1 MRDRRGEGQAGPWR
15 AVPLHR
21 RARRQ
26 RVRDRPCQGRRASR
40 TRYPR
45 AGHRD
50 RDPGQARRDR
60 PILRRGV
67 PFRAGRRQSPEDGI
81 HQCLVDGRRHPGLAR
96 GGVSDREG
104 MSSDPGPGVPP
115 EVVLPEITLK
125 AVVLSVVLAAVLAG
139 ANAYLGLFAGMTV
152 SASIPAAVIS
162 MAVLRLFRE
171 SNILENNIV
180 QTAASSGEALAA
192 GVIFTI
198 PALLLIGYWTSF
210 DYGQTAAI
218 ASVGGLLGVLF
229 TIPSRR
235 VLIVTERLRYPEGI
249 ATAEVLKVGSGG
261 GTAVAGFRTLLLA
274 AVIGG
279 LVKLGESGLRLWAE
293 ALEGAARVGRAV
305 VYGGVNLSPAL
316 LAVGFIIG
324 PNPASVVVLG
334 GAIGWLVLLPL
345 YGAWAGAPG
354 NVAPIEAAKSVGST
368 HIRYVGI
375 GAMLVGGLWTL
386 VQLRGPLLEGM
397 RRSVAAYRDVSTGGR
412 PHGNVIPRTD
422 FDAPLLW
429 VLVPFGVG
437 LVPMALIYHAVVR
450 DGIVALV
457 MTVLMA
463 GAAFLFSAVAAYMA
477 GLVGSSSNPVS
488 GVTIATIGL
497 TALVLVPVMG
507 GGHPAGPAA
516 ALLIGA
522 VVCCAAA
529 MGGDNLQDLKTGYLV
544 GSTPWKQQIMQVV
557 GVATAAVVITPVLAL
572 LQAKYGIG
580 EVTADHPFPL
590 SAPQATLMASLAS
603 GVVGGS
609 RPWGWGGLGAAIGVA
624 VILVDRGQ
632 EARGASLRVPVLA
645 VALGIY
651 LPLKLSAAILAG
663 GLIAELANRRRSNSE
678 ESAGH
683 GGLLFAAGLV
693 TGEALMG
700 VLLAVP
706 IALSGIWPGLDA
718 DPFRL
723 FDTPPLGAWPGVV
736 AVAMV
741 GILLF
746 LTARDRPRGRGVEG

>member
-1 MRDRRGEGQAGPWR
+1 
-15 AVPLHR
+15 
-21 RARRQ
+21 
-26 RVRDRPCQGRRASR
+26 
-40 TRYPR
+40 
-45 AGHRD
+45 
-50 RDPGQARRDR
+50 
-60 PILRRGV
+60 
-67 PFRAGRRQSPEDGI
+67 
-81 HQCLVDGRRHPGLAR
+81 
-96 GGVSDREG
+96 
-104 MSSDPGPGVPP
+104 MSSDPGPVVPP

-152 SASIPAAVIS
+152 SASIPAAVVS

-218 ASVGGLLGVLF
+218 ATVGGLLGVLF
-229 TIPSRR
+229 TIPLRR
-235 VLIVTERLRYPEGI
+235 VLIVTEQLRYPEGI

-261 GTAVAGFRTLLLA
+261 GTAVAGFRTLLSA
-274 AVIGG
+274 AIIGG
-279 LVKLGESGLRLWAE
+279 LVKLGEDGLRLWAE
-293 ALEGAARVGRAV
+293 ALEGAARVGRSV

-324 PNPASVVVLG
+324 PNTASVVFLG
-334 GAIGWLVLLPL
+334 GALGWLVLLPV
-345 YGAWAGAPG
+345 YGAWAGAPE
-354 NVAPIEAAKSVGST
+354 NVAAIEAAKSIGST
-368 HIRYVGI
+368 RIRYVGI

-386 VQLRGPLLEGM
+386 VQLRGPLLEGV
-397 RRSVAAYRDVSTGGR
+397 RRSVAAYRDASPGGC
-412 PHGNVIPRTD
+412 PHGSVVLRTD
-422 FDAPLLW
+422 YDAPLLW
-429 VLVPFGVG
+429 VLVPFGLV
-437 LVPMALIYHAVVR
+437 LVPMALIYHTVVR
-450 DGIVALV
+450 DGVVALV

-507 GGHPAGPAA
+507 GDHPAGPAA

-529 MGGDNLQDLKTGYLV
+529 MGGDNLQDLKTGYVV

-557 GVATAAVVITPVLAL
+557 GVATAAVVIVPVLVL

-580 EVTADHPFPL
+580 QVTAEHPHPL
-590 SAPQATLMASLAS
+590 SAPQAMLMAGLAR
-603 GVVGGS
+603 GVFGGTL
-609 RPWGWGGLGAAIGVA
+609 PWELVGLGAAIGIA
-624 VILVDRGQ
+624 VILVDRRLA
-632 EARGASLRVPVLA
+632 ARGSDFRMPVLA
-645 VALGIY
+645 VALGMY
-651 LPLKLSAAILAG
+651 LPLRLSAAILAG
-663 GLIAELANRRRSNSE
+663 GLVGALARRT
-678 ESAGH
+678 AGEPTEP
-683 GGLLFAAGLV
+683 GSSRGLLFAAGLV

-700 VLLAVP
+700 ILLAVP
-706 IALSGIWPGLDA
+706 IALSGLWPTLGADPFQLFEAPPLGGWPGLLVLA
-718 DPFRL
+718 
-723 FDTPPLGAWPGVV
+723 AV
-736 AVAMV
+736 AV
-741 GILLF
+741 LLHR
-746 LTARDRPRGRGVEG
+746 TARVRSL